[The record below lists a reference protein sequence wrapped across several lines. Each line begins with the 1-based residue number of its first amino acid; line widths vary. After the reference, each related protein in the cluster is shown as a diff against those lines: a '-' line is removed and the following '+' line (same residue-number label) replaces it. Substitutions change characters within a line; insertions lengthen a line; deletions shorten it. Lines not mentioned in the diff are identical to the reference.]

1 MHEWGWMIV
10 VVEGVPDGR
19 TGGRH
24 RGQAAH
30 SHHKHHHFEGTGPPP
45 AGRRRRACSSERCT
59 LGLLLLLPPIHHH
72 PHKPSKHLEVRQTT
86 ALISNQSTTGDWGV
100 ASQGKTDSHARLS
113 FMEDSEPSAYK
124 ASQTPTSRLPS
135 EGMSSAAVYLGVKA
149 WSPAP
154 QSAALDALREACW
167 RRRRCW
173 TERCPGL
180 LVRTEEVW
188 VALQTSAKANTLT
201 RTHLHHSFIDMSK
214 VHRRSMTPHR
224 ARWHWRPHPAWASR

>member
-1 MHEWGWMIV
+1 MWRGSRTGERA
-10 VVEGVPDGR
+10 DGR
-19 TGGRH
+19 QTEGAGSAQPPPALRRH
-24 RGQAAH
+24 G
-30 SHHKHHHFEGTGPPP
+30 SPP
-45 AGRRRRACSSERCT
+45 AGRRRRACSSERCS

-86 ALISNQSTTGDWGV
+86 ALISNESTTGDWGV

-124 ASQTPTSRLPS
+124 ASQTPTSPPAGYLLKA
-135 EGMSSAAVYLGVKA
+135 SSAAVYLGVKA
-149 WSPAP
+149 WSPVP

-180 LVRTEEVW
+180 LFRTEVVW
-188 VALQTSAKANTLT
+188 VALHTSAKATLLD
-201 RTHLHHSFIDMSK
+201 THTPPPFF
-214 VHRRSMTPHR
+214 HRHVKGSPQVDDS
-224 ARWHWRPHPAWASR
+224 PQGSVPLEASISVGLSLT